1 MAQSQQK
8 QSENVVPIAG
18 KGDESRFDAILDA
31 AEDTF
36 ASSGYEGAKMRQIA
50 ETAGVAQGLIHY
62 HFGNKEK
69 LFESMVA
76 RRSGHINNK
85 RAELLD
91 DLFASNTV
99 PALED
104 VIAALFRPT
113 IETGLS
119 MAKDGGS
126 FSRVL
131 VAFANSA
138 EPREQA
144 LAERYYDPIA
154 RKYIDAFRQIEPQLS
169 KADAVWAYMFAIG
182 VGMTMMAKT
191 GRSLR
196 LSDGVCDDGNINE
209 MLEKIV
215 LYICGGIRALTEST
229 KN

>member
-1 MAQSQQK
+1 
-8 QSENVVPIAG
+8 
-18 KGDESRFDAILDA
+18 
-31 AEDTF
+31 
-36 ASSGYEGAKMRQIA
+36 MRQIA

-62 HFGNKEK
+62 HFSNKEK

-76 RRSGHINNK
+76 RRSGHINDK

-91 DLFASNTV
+91 ELFTNNTV
-99 PALED
+99 PELED
-104 VIAALFRPT
+104 LVSALFRPT

-126 FSRVL
+126 FSRIL
-131 VAFANSA
+131 VSFANSA
-138 EPREQA
+138 ESREQG

-154 RKYIDAFRQIEPQLS
+154 HKFIGAFRRIEPTLS
-169 KADAVWAYMFAIG
+169 KADAVWSYMFAIG

-191 GRSLR
+191 DRSLR
-196 LSDGVCDDGNINE
+196 LSDGVCDDGNIEE

-215 LYICGGIRALTEST
+215 IYICGGIRALIENT